1 MSDTAQPAGW
11 LQPSAPRLVA
21 LAPGRPSA
29 DRGLVSETP
38 NIQVDQPTFARALG
52 PVEGTSIVIGTVI
65 GSGIFVVP
73 ASIARDAGAWGF
85 GTILLIWVVCGL
97 LSLAGAL
104 SYAELSS
111 MFPRA
116 GGQYVYLRES
126 YGSLWAFLFGWMEF
140 WVARSG
146 SVAALAVAFARY
158 AGVFTHQDGDWGLR
172 WTAFIMIFSLTVV
185 NYLGVRW
192 GGTVQ
197 VLFTATKVAALGA
210 LIVCAFALPGGSPH
224 NWQPWFANG
233 PGGLSQLLV
242 VTGTVMISVL
252 WAYDGWANGAAV
264 SEEMKQPQRDVP
276 RALFFGTLTIMALYL
291 LANVAYHFTLP
302 MAQVAGTE
310 RVAAAV
316 AERLFGGAVKVSA
329 NDVTTSVGAG
339 LVSAAVMISTF
350 GATNGLMLT
359 GPRIFYAMSRDQVF
373 FHEMGELHRRFRTPH
388 WAILFQGLWAGLLVL
403 VPFND
408 LLNGLFHWHL
418 DTPLYDQLITYV
430 IFPSWAF
437 YGMTVAGV
445 FILRRTRPELER
457 PYRAWGYPVLP
468 ALFILTALAFV
479 AHTLFHQ
486 PAEALAGLGI
496 IALGLPAHAA
506 WSRGRNR
513 T

>member
-1 MSDTAQPAGW
+1 
-11 LQPSAPRLVA
+11 
-21 LAPGRPSA
+21 
-29 DRGLVSETP
+29 VSETP
-38 NIQVDQPTFARALG
+38 IIEIDKPTFARALG
-52 PVEGTSIVIGTVI
+52 PVEGTCIVIGTVI
-65 GSGIFVVP
+65 GSGIFLVP
-73 ASIARDAGAWGF
+73 ASVARDAGSWGF

-104 SYAELSS
+104 SYAELSA

-116 GGQYVYLRES
+116 GGQYVYLREA

-140 WVARSG
+140 WVARAG
-146 SVAALAVAFARY
+146 SVAALAVAFAHY
-158 AGVFTHQDGDWGLR
+158 AGVFTHQDGDWGVR

-210 LIVCAFALPGGSPH
+210 LIVCAFALPGGDTR
-224 NWQPWFANG
+224 NWQPWFSSGA
-233 PGGLSQLLV
+233 GGLAGLPMV
-242 VTGTVMISVL
+242 IGTVMIAVL

-276 RALFFGTLTIMALYL
+276 RALFFGTSIIMALYL
-291 LANVAYHFTLP
+291 LANLAYHFTLP
-302 MAQVAGTE
+302 MSQINGNE
-310 RVAAAV
+310 RVAGAV
-316 AERLFGGAVKVSA
+316 AERLFGG
-329 NDVTTSVGAG
+329 VGGG

-359 GPRIFYAMSRDQVF
+359 GPRIFYAMSRDGVF
-373 FHEMGELHRRFRTPH
+373 FQEMGELHSRFRTPH

-408 LLNGLFHWHL
+408 LLNSLFHWHL
-418 DTPLYDQLITYV
+418 DTPLYDQLFTFV

-445 FILRRTRPELER
+445 LVMRRTRPQLAR
-457 PYRAWGYPVLP
+457 PYRAWGYPAVP
-468 ALFILTALAFV
+468 VLFIFTALAFV
-479 AHTLFHQ
+479 AHTLVHQ
-486 PAEALAGLGI
+486 PMESMAGLGI
-496 IALGLPAHAA
+496 IALGLPAYAG
-506 WSRGRNR
+506 WNRGRKN